1 MLAHMLTLLPPA
13 LVQVLCTGYCGL
25 MLAVCEDAGLAA
37 AAAAGAVGV
46 SQLLQLSAVCGCGLD
61 TVPVPG
67 PSLQLVEQ
75 RQQQGQQGQQGAAA
89 ALASWPAGD
98 QQLCQRL
105 ALLLA
110 DVAALAYRLNKP
122 LAARLLPLPGKA
134 AGDATSFS
142 NPYLLDSKVLPMA

>member
-1 MLAHMLTLLPPA
+1 
-13 LVQVLCTGYCGL
+13 

-67 PSLQLVEQ
+67 PSPQLVQQRKQQ
-75 RQQQGQQGQQGAAA
+75 RQQQLLQQGEAAAAAAA

-110 DVAALAYRLNKP
+110 DVAALAYRLSKP

-134 AGDATSFS
+134 AGDATCFS
-142 NPYLLDSKVLPMA
+142 NPYLLDSRVLAMP